1 MMKTKWQ
8 SDWKTRFWA
17 VVKYELL
24 WNIRKKKFIGVM
36 ALALALATLSLAL
49 PVLVRNIAG
58 EYLPQNPDY
67 VISTGVGV
75 GGLGMFLFAVAVA
88 MNSIS
93 GEFESGSIV
102 PLLTKPVSRTI
113 IFIGKLLA
121 AFITLLAAYASLLLY
136 MAVGGWII
144 YGPQNNLHLLP
155 LSLLGT
161 LISTFVW
168 IAMVIFIG
176 TLSKSSLLAALGAF
190 GIYMALN
197 ISASIIS
204 VFTSQA
210 WILNYLPGSGA
221 VGFIKENGTSMS
233 VSTGTDNIASNIIK
247 CVLYPS
253 VEVAYLK
260 FSFAPGNPFTELF
273 REPLWFVLLR
283 SLLVAFA
290 YIIGLLAIAWHS
302 FRHGQVLE

>member
-1 MMKTKWQ
+1 MKTKWQ

-155 LSLLGT
+155 LSLIGT

-221 VGFIKENGTSMS
+221 VGFIKENGTPMS

-302 FRHGQVLE
+302 FRRAQVLE